1 MNHRSQNHSLLVY
14 SFKYVQPK
22 KIEPETEVNG
32 TEGVE
37 KEKEKEGKAKKNQD
51 WTKANAKQREERII
65 TGVTYYMIRAE
76 ALY

>member
-1 MNHRSQNHSLLVY
+1 MNHRSQNHSPLVY

-37 KEKEKEGKAKKNQD
+37 KEKEKEGKAKKKSRLN
-51 WTKANAKQREERII
+51 NGQREAKR
-65 TGVTYYMIRAE
+65 GKNNYWCH
-76 ALY
+76 LLHDKS